1 MVYNTG
7 FRKKIAAVARIPA
20 IDVFN
25 EEKIQAFV
33 IGKQNMRSGSR
44 QMACG
49 DVTAVRFADGKFVGS
64 VHAEKTGNQNY
75 ETRVTFGGGGEIA
88 SSECACAARRNA
100 HNKCKHVSAGGE
112 ELSEKRGQT
121 EVGVIAQV

>member
-1 MVYNTG
+1 MS
-7 FRKKIAAVARIPA
+7 AVARIPA

-75 ETRVTFGGGGEIA
+75 ETKVTFGGGGEIA

-100 HNKCKHVSAGGE
+100 HNKCKHVSA
-112 ELSEKRGQT
+112 LLHFLLAAKRATRETRTNQN
-121 EVGVIAQV
+121 GVIAQV